1 VDGQK
6 SVKEEYYV
14 LTGLGSCGEQRERG
28 CPVGSWNK
36 NTHLFFYFGHYLGVK
51 MVLIFVLCF
60 CFGLVRRS
68 HMAPLELLP
77 KRRRKVLL
85 AITT

>member
-14 LTGLGSCGEQRERG
+14 LMGLGSCGEQRERG
-28 CPVGSWNK
+28 CPAGSWNK

-51 MVLIFVLCF
+51 MVADF
-60 CFGLVRRS
+60 C
-68 HMAPLELLP
+68 PLFLFRP
-77 KRRRKVLL
+77 CAKKPHG
-85 AITT
+85 TTTKEKKEKSSL